1 MKFNI
6 IANSK
11 STTGYDIPDE
21 VFTGLRNGLLCGW
34 SLEVVRDDGQTG
46 WAEVKYVYGMP
57 EDAAADAQWYWDIM
71 GLKPTGNAVFRGYF
85 DEHYDVEGGEFFLRR
100 VA

>member
-6 IANSK
+6 IANSQ

-21 VFTGLRNGLLCGW
+21 VFTGLRKGLLCGW

-46 WAEVKYVYGMP
+46 WADVRYVYGMP
-57 EDAAADAQWYWDIM
+57 EDAAIEAQTYWDFM
-71 GLKPTGNAVFRGYF
+71 GIKPTGNAVFRGYY
-85 DEHYDVEGGEFFLRR
+85 DEVYDVEEREWYFTR